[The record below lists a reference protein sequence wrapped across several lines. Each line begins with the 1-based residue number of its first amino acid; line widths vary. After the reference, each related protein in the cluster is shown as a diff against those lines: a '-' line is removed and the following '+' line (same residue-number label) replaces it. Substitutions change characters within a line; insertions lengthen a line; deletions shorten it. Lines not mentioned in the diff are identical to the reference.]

1 MESKIVKA
9 KARSPKDKQ
18 QEWGSWGRE
27 NELYLESNALLPTTS
42 GAVLRPSEGF
52 FPHYRYSRWLSTFLQ
67 RCWCPIMSLA
77 NSYTLS
83 SLSWV

>member
-52 FPHYRYSRWLSTFLQ
+52 FRIIDIQDGYPLFCRDADVQ
-67 RCWCPIMSLA
+67 
-77 NSYTLS
+77 
-83 SLSWV
+83 